1 MWAPVFPFL
10 TKYPCLTVGEG
21 LAPPDNNGDAF
32 CLQRERSHFEGTN
45 TPSKGFLLTFCPRR
59 QKVTKNAFGV
69 RVIAEIAT
77 LCVACSIACQR
88 YHTPDCPHLRPNKDG
103 LDARGRLKPPKLV
116 KPTVKRGSRGV
127 FVLFGSAVGRGPH
140 MGGR

>member
-1 MWAPVFPFL
+1 MGSRVPIFDKISLLDRRGGVS
-10 TKYPCLTVGEG
+10 
-21 LAPPDNNGDAF
+21 PPDNKGENL
-32 CLQRERSHFEGTN
+32 CLQGERSHFEGTN

-59 QKVTKNAFGV
+59 QKVTKNALGV
-69 RVIAEIAT
+69 RVIAEQTT

-88 YHTPDCPHLRPNKDG
+88 QHTPESPHLRPNKDG

-116 KPTVKRGSRGV
+116 KSTAKSESRGV
-127 FVLFGSAVGRGPH
+127 FVLLGSAVGRGPH